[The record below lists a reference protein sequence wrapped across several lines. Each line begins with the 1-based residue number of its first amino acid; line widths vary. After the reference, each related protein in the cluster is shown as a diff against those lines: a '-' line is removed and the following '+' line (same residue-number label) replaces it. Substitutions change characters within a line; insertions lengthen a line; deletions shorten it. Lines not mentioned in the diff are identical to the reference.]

1 MSDSSD
7 EESKLTK
14 GIEYRRFS
22 RGDVD
27 ITIDVREYAGGKHRA
42 KMLDLSQS
50 GCRVESV
57 TLLREDRH
65 VFITLPGFAPLE
77 AQVVWHHKANMAVHL
92 LTDCIQPFTITLLPN
107 TRRSESADRAPLPTQ
122 PGLPAPPISVAQ
134 SINDRAAVCDVRSGL
149 VWQ

>member
-77 AQVVWHHKANMAVHL
+77 AQVVWHHKGEYGCSFVN
-92 LTDCIQPFTITLLPN
+92 
-107 TRRSESADRAPLPTQ
+107 
-122 PGLPAPPISVAQ
+122 GLHPAIYDHIIAKYPSLGE
-134 SINDRAAVCDVRSGL
+134 R
-149 VWQ
+149 